1 MNAQKPYLLPFT
13 TIGSTDLGYI
23 AVAENSALP
32 FPIKRT
38 YWIYYTPETV
48 ARGHHAH
55 HELQQVV
62 VAVHG
67 RIEFVLENVAGEKTT
82 FLLEK
87 PDVGLFIP
95 EMHWRTINF
104 SHDAVL
110 LCLASTEYNEADYIR
125 SFAAFKALSKAS

>member
-1 MNAQKPYLLPFT
+1 MNVQKPYLLTFD
-13 TIGSTDLGYI
+13 TIGAPDLGYI
-23 AVAENSALP
+23 AVAGNSALP
-32 FPIKRT
+32 FQIKRT
-38 YWIYYTPETV
+38 YWIYCTPETV

-62 VAVHG
+62 IAVHG
-67 RIEFVLENVAGEKTT
+67 SIEFVLENVAGEKTI
-82 FLLEK
+82 FHLEK
-87 PDVGLFIP
+87 PNVGLYIP

-125 SFAAFKALSKAS
+125 DFEVFQALANQ

>member
-1 MNAQKPYLLPFT
+1 MQTPYLLTFD
-13 TIGSTDLGYI
+13 TIGSPDLGYI

-38 YWIYYTPETV
+38 YWIYCTPETV
-48 ARGHHAH
+48 LRGHHAH
-55 HELQQVV
+55 HELQQLVI
-62 VAVHG
+62 AVHG
-67 RIEFVLENVAGEKTT
+67 RIEFTLENVAGEKST
-82 FLLEK
+82 FLLDAPE
-87 PDVGLFIP
+87 VGLFIP

-125 SFAAFKALSKAS
+125 SFEEFKSVARR